1 MIMLDPEPQPS
12 RIWSGRGL
20 RQFIGKHG
28 ISVADLAI
36 RAGLRPSTV
45 LRIMNSQIEPSLS
58 TAILIHRER
67 VEQTARR
74 LVDLCSQ
81 RVGVD
86 SQALRS
92 VFDPDGVGSSVAS
105 PRRPFRTLQ
114 PTGTAGTR

>member
-58 TAILIHRER
+58 TAILIHRECLLDDPM
-67 VEQTARR
+67 VSFA
-74 LVDLCSQ
+74 DLFLDETPEIW
-81 RVGVD
+81 RG
-86 SQALRS
+86 R
-92 VFDPDGVGSSVAS
+92 
-105 PRRPFRTLQ
+105 
-114 PTGTAGTR
+114 